1 MPSARWLAAR
11 CWRPFWVLLAAIQ
24 GAADQASRPFRARG
38 SRPAI
43 VDKICLY
50 VDICCIYA
58 DIFVTLQYKVKGF
71 DMVIQLSF
79 QFEGY
84 AADTQVAAPQSSLQS
99 RFDCCRGCEYQGL
112 CDFDE
117 CAQKCYPLDMPFAP
131 TIFPNL
137 GVYIDFLKHHGWR

>member
-1 MPSARWLAAR
+1 MQLAAGL
-11 CWRPFWVLLAAIQ
+11 VAA
-24 GAADQASRPFRARG
+24 GLASRPFGARG
-38 SRPAI
+38 SRPAN

-71 DMVIQLSF
+71 DMVIQMSL
-79 QFEGY
+79 QFDGF
-84 AADTQVAAPQSSLQS
+84 AAGSQVAAPESSLQS
-99 RFDCCRGCEYQGL
+99 RVDCCRGCEYQGL
-112 CDFDE
+112 CDPDE

-137 GVYIDFLKHHGWR
+137 GVYIDFLKKYGWR